1 MAKYQINLD
10 SNSYYSTVDNTSHAH
25 RVYAVDLSF
34 LPEHK
39 AYKMSFNLESKQRT
53 SSTYSASNNAFRV
66 KCSFGGIG
74 AFHTNIL
81 GGAKM
86 NRPSTNFI
94 GMVVVKRASD
104 TTNDTQIKTFPHHN
118 PPTYLS
124 SRPTGNFITI
134 EIVNTSGILAGT
146 AISGSYLMTLFFE
159 EID

>member
-10 SNSYYSTVDNTSHAH
+10 SNSYYSTETNTSHAH

-39 AYKMSFNLESKQRT
+39 AYKMSFILESKKRT
-53 SSTYSASNNAFRV
+53 SNTYSASNNTFRV
-66 KCSFGGIG
+66 KCSFDGI
-74 AFHTNIL
+74 FHTNII
-81 GGAKM
+81 GGATM
-86 NRPSTNFI
+86 NSPATNFI
-94 GMVVVKRASD
+94 GILMIKRASN
-104 TTNDTQIKTFPHHN
+104 TGNDVQIKTFPHHN

-146 AISGSYLMTLFFE
+146 AISGSYLMTLCFE